1 MTTDEVLTQLTEE
14 LPVVGSDQ
22 EVICRLT
29 QSVERLTRA
38 TESRTL
44 IGQATGWVMARY
56 GLSADEAFVY
66 LVRRSQD
73 SNTKLRVLCAE
84 VVAEAETRAD
94 AIRGGSSKGLRT
106 PGTRWY

>member
-1 MTTDEVLTQLTEE
+1 MTTDEVVPRPAEE
-14 LPVVGSDQ
+14 PPGATPEHD
-22 EVICRLT
+22 VICRLA
-29 QSVERLTRA
+29 QLVEELTLA
-38 TESRTL
+38 LESRTL

-106 PGTRWY
+106 PGTRCY